1 MRKTK
6 IVCTIGPASES
17 EEMLEKL
24 IKAGMNVAR
33 LNFSHGDHAEHKARI
48 DTIREV
54 SKRLG
59 KTVGIL
65 LDTKGPEIRTHNM
78 KNGVIELEKG
88 NEVIVSMTEVEGTSD
103 KFSVT
108 YDNLINDVDECSYIL
123 LDDGLIELQ
132 VKSIDKANGEV
143 LCDIL
148 NTGELK
154 NKKGVNLPGVKV
166 SLPGITDKDAEDIEF
181 GISEG
186 VDFIAASF
194 VRRPSDVLD
203 IRKLLEAQKNTNI
216 SIIPKIENQEGIDNI
231 KEILEVSDGLM
242 VARGDMGV
250 EIPPES
256 VPMVQK
262 DLIRQ
267 CNKLG
272 KPVITATQM
281 LDSMQRNPRA
291 TRAEASDVA
300 NAIYDGTDAV
310 MLSGETAAGQ
320 YPEEAVKTMRNI
332 AVSAEAAQ
340 DYKKLLSDRTK
351 LVETSLVNAIGVSV
365 AHTALNLNVKAIV
378 AATESGSTART
389 ISKYRPQSDIIAVTP
404 SAETARQCALVWGI
418 HPVVKE
424 GRKTTDALLNNA
436 VATAV
441 ETERVQNGDLII
453 ITAGVPTGEKG
464 TTNMMKLH
472 LVGDELAKGQGVGRN
487 SVVGQTLVVNDASEL
502 EGKDLSESIIV
513 TTSVDETLVPYIE
526 NAIGLITE
534 ENGITSPSAII
545 GLEKGIPTIVGVE
558 NATSKIQNDVLITV
572 DANQGKIFEGY
583 ANVL

>member
-33 LNFSHGDHAEHKARI
+33 LNFSHGDHAEHKTRI
-48 DTIREV
+48 DSIRKV

-59 KTVGIL
+59 KTVAIL

-78 KNGVIELEKG
+78 KDGLIELEKG
-88 NEVIVSMTEVEGTSD
+88 SEVTVSMTEVEGTPE

-108 YDNLINDVDECSYIL
+108 YENLINDVEEGSYIL

-143 LCDIL
+143 LCDVL

-166 SLPGITDKDAEDIEF
+166 SLPGITDKDADDINF

-203 IRKLLEAQKNTNI
+203 IRKLLEAKQNKNI

-404 SAETARQCALVWGI
+404 NVETARQCALVWGI
-418 HPVVKE
+418 FPVVKE

-472 LVGDELAKGQGVGRN
+472 LVGDELAKGQGIGRS
-487 SVVGQTLVVNDASEL
+487 SVVGKTLVVKDASEL

-513 TTSVDETLVPYIE
+513 TSSVDETLVPYIE

-545 GLEKGIPTIVGVE
+545 GLEKGIPTVVGVE
-558 NATSKIQNDVLITV
+558 NATSEIQSDVLITV

>member
-1 MRKTK
+1 
-6 IVCTIGPASES
+6 
-17 EEMLEKL
+17 
-24 IKAGMNVAR
+24 
-33 LNFSHGDHAEHKARI
+33 HKARI
-48 DTIREV
+48 DTIRKV
-54 SKRLG
+54 AKRLN
-59 KTVGIL
+59 KTIGLL

-78 KNGVIELEKG
+78 KDGLIVLEKG
-88 NEVIVSMTEVEGTSD
+88 KEVIVSMNEVEGTPE

-108 YDNLINDVDECSYIL
+108 YENLINDVNIGSYIL
-123 LDDGLIELQ
+123 LDDGLVELQ
-132 VKSIDKANGEV
+132 VKEINKDKGEV
-143 LCDIL
+143 KCDIL

-166 SLPGITDKDAEDIEF
+166 NLPGITDKDADDIRF
-181 GISEG
+181 GIKEN

-203 IRKLLEAQKNTNI
+203 IRQILEEEKAEITI
-216 SIIPKIENQEGIDNI
+216 FPKIENQEGIDNI
-231 KEILEVSDGLM
+231 EEILEVSDGLM

-262 DLIRQ
+262 DLIRK

-389 ISKYRPQSDIIAVTP
+389 ISKYRPHSDIIAVTP
-404 SAETARQCALVWGI
+404 SEKTARQCAIVWGVN
-418 HPVVKE
+418 PVVKE

-441 ETERVQNGDLII
+441 ETGRVSNGDLII

-464 TTNMMKLH
+464 TTNMMKIH
-472 LVGDELAKGQGVGRN
+472 LVGDEIAKGQGVGRG
-487 SVVGQTLVVNDASEL
+487 SVVGHAIVADSASDL
-502 EGKDLSESIIV
+502 EGKDLSDKVII
-513 TTSVDETLVPYIE
+513 TNSVDETLVPYVE
-526 NAIGLITE
+526 KAIGLITE

-545 GLEKGIPTIVGVE
+545 GLEKGIPTVVGVE
-558 NATSKIQNDVLITV
+558 QATKEIKNDMLVTL
-572 DANQGKIFEGY
+572 DASQGKVFEGY

>member
-33 LNFSHGDHAEHKARI
+33 LNFSHGDHAEHKTRI
-48 DTIREV
+48 DSIRKV

-59 KTVGIL
+59 KTVAIL

-78 KNGVIELEKG
+78 KDGLIELEKG
-88 NEVIVSMTEVEGTSD
+88 SEVTVSMTEVEGTPE

-108 YDNLINDVDECSYIL
+108 YENLINDVEEGSYIL

-143 LCDIL
+143 LCDVL

-166 SLPGITDKDAEDIEF
+166 SLPGITDKDADDINF

-203 IRKLLEAQKNTNI
+203 IRKLLEAKQNKNI

-310 MLSGETAAGQ
+310 MFSGETAAGQ

-404 SAETARQCALVWGI
+404 NAETARQCALVWGI
-418 HPVVKE
+418 FPVVKE

-472 LVGDELAKGQGVGRN
+472 LVGDELAKGQGIGRS
-487 SVVGQTLVVNDASEL
+487 SVVGKTLVVKDASEL

-513 TTSVDETLVPYIE
+513 TSSVDETLVPYIE

-545 GLEKGIPTIVGVE
+545 GLEKGIPTVVGVE
-558 NATSKIQNDVLITV
+558 NATSEIQSDVLITV